1 MMTPKQNMMETIYGG
16 KPEYVPM
23 SLTDLQICGL
33 MIGIDQPTQPGK
45 DIFGVPWEVTNEGS
59 IPQPGYV
66 RFSDI
71 CDWRKHVE
79 FPDVDAI
86 DFKAMAAAESTVFPQ
101 ADRNEKAYALLTAC
115 GPWERLISLMGFE
128 NALCALLL
136 EPEAC
141 QEFFNAVADYK
152 IACNNKIIDAY
163 GPDIFIMCDDVAN
176 ARSMFMDPETYRA
189 LIKPAHMRIVQAVV
203 DRGVIFQ
210 MHSCGKCE
218 SVVPD
223 FVEIGAKMWHS
234 AQPLND
240 LVSLLDRFKG
250 KLAIDGGW
258 NTSGPASRIDASE
271 ELVREE
277 TRRCLTQYKTPGY
290 IFTPALM
297 NERGNAFFVGDERI
311 DAVIDE
317 WMKHREF

>member
-1 MMTPKQNMMETIYGG
+1 MEKRSLFYPLDQEDLTTLRLQYDWKTGNVFLQASKDWDPDLDWSKYNHDFYVESIKTHNAKFLNDVETRARFEKYG
-16 KPEYVPM
+16 
-23 SLTDLQICGL
+23 LTDYLEEVIDLLRQGKHF
-33 MIGIDQPTQPGK
+33 GIDCFYHKGF
-45 DIFGVPWEVTNEGS
+45 DIKYLGNMHN
-59 IPQPGYV
+59 
-66 RFSDI
+66 
-71 CDWRKHVE
+71 RKRG
-79 FPDVDAI
+79 I
-86 DFKAMAAAESTVFPQ
+86 
-101 ADRNEKAYALLTAC
+101 
-115 GPWERLISLMGFE
+115 
-128 NALCALLL
+128 
-136 EPEAC
+136 
-141 QEFFNAVADYK
+141 
-152 IACNNKIIDAY
+152 NNT
-163 GPDIFIMCDDVAN
+163 
-176 ARSMFMDPETYRA
+176 RPETYRA